1 MQTLKQKPS
10 LFNVDEKRI
19 AYVST
24 YPPREC
30 GIANYTKDLI
40 DAIDG
45 LHEFKSSVVIAI
57 NEKGE
62 IYKYDRRVRFQI
74 ERDSIDDYVQ
84 AARYVNLSK
93 VDLINLQHEFGLF
106 GGEWGEY
113 IDLLLKNL
121 RKPAVTTLHTILPNF
136 GSGARTVLESIAR
149 HSASIV
155 VMTSTALE
163 LLKNCNI
170 KRKKINVI
178 PHGCPDVPFVASERF
193 KTSLGLRDRIVL
205 STFGLINRGKGI
217 QHAIRALSS
226 LVKKEPRILYLI
238 IGETHPEVR
247 KTEGERYRKRLIRL
261 VDELQLG
268 KHVRFYNRFISKR
281 ELIRYLQAT
290 DIYITPYVGRN
301 QISSGTLVYA
311 LGTGKAIIS
320 TPYLHAEEALADG
333 RGLLC
338 KFRSPSS
345 IAECI
350 NRLIED
356 TELRFSLERK
366 AYAYSRNFTWP
377 KVAEKYVKL
386 FNHLLED

>member
-1 MQTLKQKPS
+1 MQTSKQKLS

-30 GIANYTKDLI
+30 GIANYTKDLV

-57 NEKGE
+57 NEKGG

-74 ERDSIDDYVQ
+74 ERDSVDDYVQ
-84 AARYVNLSK
+84 AVRYVNLSE
-93 VDLINLQHEFGLF
+93 VDLINLQHTFGLF

-113 IDLLLKNL
+113 INSFLEDLQ
-121 RKPAVTTLHTILPNF
+121 KPVVTTLHTIVPNF
-136 GSGARTVLESIAR
+136 GPTAQTVLESIAY

-155 VMTSTALE
+155 VMTTTALQ
-163 LLKNCNI
+163 LLKSYNI
-170 KRKKINVI
+170 KREKIDVI
-178 PHGCPDVPFVASERF
+178 PHGCPDVPFVTSERP
-193 KTSLGLRDRIVL
+193 KTSLGLRNRIVL
-205 STFGLINRGKGI
+205 STFGLINRRKGI
-217 QHAIRALSS
+217 QHAIRALPS

-247 KTEGERYRKRLIRL
+247 KTEGERYRKRLMRL

-268 KHVRFYNRFISKR
+268 KHVRFYNRFIPKR

-377 KVAEKYVKL
+377 KVAEKYAKL